1 MPLRPLPS
9 APCLR
14 MTPDNTCHTGVA
26 RERCHRLLRLSERRS
41 HAVFHPYPAR
51 LTSPFTSP
59 CHRTFPQASPAT
71 GPPYHTKNATVA
83 ASSPSAAVPSEPP
96 SSSPYQAGSPSS
108 TRACATAPAASCR
121 LSHRRSSRHH
131 TRARCGDQP
140 GARPPHKWNGPRR
153 PLRPQARPNRP
164 ARPFRELGRT
174 LATTRDPVWL
184 TDAVWPCAYSPRC
197 CAI

>member
-96 SSSPYQAGSPSS
+96 MFPPHQAGSPPSS
-108 TRACATAPAASCR
+108 HARTAFFVSFYNFRNSYTFKKMCRKYNKTQKSTKQFFIESLRVDLGIRLDQIHFCALLPSV
-121 LSHRRSSRHH
+121 
-131 TRARCGDQP
+131 
-140 GARPPHKWNGPRR
+140 KKI
-153 PLRPQARPNRP
+153 
-164 ARPFRELGRT
+164 
-174 LATTRDPVWL
+174 TTQIL
-184 TDAVWPCAYSPRC
+184 KYLITKIYK
-197 CAI
+197 